1 MALSFEKGNH
11 VLFCVFFQIFFSNFS
26 GSTDFNSI
34 QQQHTIQPDQVQNTA
49 NANMNVAYT
58 MMRDQQAFW
67 EKHNEILG
75 QNSLYNQLHGS
86 LQMGFKAILHA
97 NFNISEEMRFKF
109 LQEAEKL
116 KEMGQN
122 IVKNNQHKMLHLEN
136 NPHIIMEAEIGK

>member
-1 MALSFEKGNH
+1 
-11 VLFCVFFQIFFSNFS
+11 
-26 GSTDFNSI
+26 
-34 QQQHTIQPDQVQNTA
+34 
-49 NANMNVAYT
+49 
-58 MMRDQQAFW
+58 
-67 EKHNEILG
+67 
-75 QNSLYNQLHGS
+75 
-86 LQMGFKAILHA
+86 MGFKAILNA

>member
-1 MALSFEKGNH
+1 MC
-11 VLFCVFFQIFFSNFS
+11 VILFFFIVFFSNFT

-34 QQQHTIQPDQVQNTA
+34 QQQHTIQPDQVQNNA
-49 NANMNVAYT
+49 NTNMNVAYT

-86 LQMGFKAILHA
+86 LQMGFKTILNA

-109 LQEAEKL
+109 LQQAEKL

-122 IVKNNQHKMLHLEN
+122 IVKNNQHQMLHLEN
-136 NPHIIMEAEIGK
+136 DPHIIMEQEIGE